1 MDVEPRDTCGAST
14 ALKVETTSHAAGNA
28 SRLLATDTPDEG
40 RELQC
45 LLHDAGLRVSRAR
58 VAVLLALAT
67 TPQATAV
74 IVAARA
80 RRESGGVSMQA
91 VYGVLTA
98 LAAAGLVQRV
108 EPVESPTRFELHASV
123 QTRIVSF
130 SDKTAALT
138 Q

>member
-91 VYGVLTA
+91 VYGRTYRPRRGRPRTTSRTSRIPDSVRA
-98 LAAAGLVQRV
+98 SRVRAGEDRQL
-108 EPVESPTRFELHASV
+108 
-123 QTRIVSF
+123 
-130 SDKTAALT
+130 
-138 Q
+138 